1 MGDWSLEPLQRA
13 LERFYGLEPAPNV
26 DDFVQLGDDGER
38 ESLLVR
44 YHAAEDALELQ
55 LRLPKAVTELERQ
68 VRWPGPN
75 DARRRRPQVPSD
87 TLAQV
92 VEGVSHFV
100 LLGERARVELPTTE
114 LELELQAEVDKFVF
128 FAWPFDLSCESR
140 ELHAQLFSSIRY
152 LQGPRSERGA
162 RYRLANRL
170 AAKYTNA
177 LLRCTPRTEAR
188 RQLRRFFRAG
198 QTDKI
203 RIALA
208 A

>member
-26 DDFVQLGDDGER
+26 DDFIQLGDDGER
-38 ESLLVR
+38 EALLVR
-44 YHAAEDALELQ
+44 YHEAENALELQ

-75 DARRRRPQVPSD
+75 DARRRRPRVPSD

-152 LQGPRSERGA
+152 LQGPGSERGA

-170 AAKYTNA
+170 AAKYTDA
-177 LLRCTPRTEAR
+177 LLRRTPRAEVR

-203 RIALA
+203 RIVLA